1 MGTCKRQ
8 KEPMVSA
15 TNFPWFSA
23 LEISQQELIKLSYFL
38 YQREAGLGGLGSAS
52 ALAGRVN
59 RGLYDYSFVVFP
71 IAKAYEGFLK
81 QYLYDLQLI
90 DERTFVGRRF
100 RIGRAMN
107 PDIRESQQDEFWLY
121 DDLELLCGKQTAH
134 VLWQTWLQCRNRV
147 VHFFPKEEHKITLSA
162 AHERIEM
169 VIETIDMA
177 YQCKVD
183 LDKQQYTAQ

>member
-1 MGTCKRQ
+1 
-8 KEPMVSA
+8 MVPA
-15 TNFPWFSA
+15 TQYPWFSE
-23 LEISQQELIKLSYFL
+23 LEEAQQELIKLSYFL
-38 YQREAGLGGLGSAS
+38 YQREAGLGGADKNS
-52 ALAGRVN
+52 ALAGRVTAV
-59 RGLYDYSFVVFP
+59 LYDYSFVVFP

-81 QYLYDLQLI
+81 RYLFELNLI
-90 DERTFVGRRF
+90 SERTFEGKRF

-107 PDIRESQQDEFWLY
+107 PDIRENQQDEFWLY